1 MKSVQERATPSP
13 AVPGGAGKDVGN
25 GAGKNVAKDVGM
37 LPSRRLLTLLCVAA
51 LAAAW
56 SFLPDFTVTQFSYIA
71 LYSLVAVGLVM
82 LTGVG
87 GMTSFGQAAFVGI
100 GAYATAWICTS
111 PVVAAGLAGMVPQG
125 LLPWIGLA
133 LGLGLT
139 FLVAWGLGAITLKL
153 SGHYLPLCTIA
164 WGLSLYYLFGNL
176 DFLGGQTGITGVPA
190 LAVGGLSLASPRALG
205 PVIWAVLL
213 LSLWALHNLLDSRE
227 GRAIRALKSGRVMAE
242 SMGVDTAR
250 YRIKV
255 FVLAALLAAVAGWLY
270 AHLQRFVNSTPFNLN
285 IGIEYLFMAVLG
297 GAGHLWGA
305 VLGAT
310 IVTLVKERLQ
320 DILPHLLGASGNFEV
335 IVFGLLMVLVL
346 QRFAEGIWPALARLS
361 APWLKPEPAP
371 VTEAATALS
380 ERALPRLGERLL
392 EADKVSKRFGGLVA
406 NDAVS
411 MTLQAGEVHA
421 LIGPNGAGKSTFFNI
436 ISGVDDPSAGAVKL
450 LGEPMHGRPA
460 RDFAARGL
468 GRTFQHVRLL
478 GTRSVLENVA
488 LGAHRRGHRGWIA
501 SMLRLDR
508 AEEAALLAEAR
519 RQIERCGLGQQLHAP
534 AASLSLGQ
542 QRLVEIARAL
552 AGQPAALLLDEP
564 AAGLRHLEKQA
575 LARLLRQL
583 RAEGMGIL
591 VVEHDMEFVM
601 NLADRITVLE
611 FGVVIAAGTPAQVQ
625 TDPRVLDA
633 YLGGAETA
641 AEAGAAAAGAGRAA
655 ADPADQSSATV
666 GRPAVSE
673 TRTPASDASRPLF
686 ELQDF
691 HVSYGA
697 VEAVHGIALRVDE
710 GEIVT
715 VIGPNGAGKTTLLRA
730 AMGLQPSRGSI
741 LLAGDRIARP
751 SVEAMVAGGVALV
764 PENREL
770 FGDLPVQDNLLLGGF
785 YRWRTGTRD
794 QRERM
799 EEVYAIFPRLQER
812 RLQLASTLSGGERQ
826 MLAIGRAL
834 MARPRLLML
843 DEPSL
848 GLAPLIVREV
858 LEVVSS
864 LRRHGVSVLLVEQN
878 ARAALQVADRGYVL
892 ETGTVALAGQAQALL
907 SDQRI
912 IDTYLGIGDKGA
924 NPVAA

>member
-1 MKSVQERATPSP
+1 MRAMQDRPDDGAPSAGALP
-13 AVPGGAGKDVGN
+13 PGGSTG
-25 GAGKNVAKDVGM
+25 
-37 LPSRRLLTLLCVAA
+37 LPGTRRRLTLLCVLA
-51 LAAAW
+51 LALAW
-56 SFLPDFTVTQFSYIA
+56 GFLPDFTVTQFSYIA

-111 PVVAAGLAGMVPQG
+111 PMVAAALGTLLPSG

-133 LGLGLT
+133 LGLAVT
-139 FLVAWGLGAITLKL
+139 FAVSWALGAITLKL

-176 DFLGGQTGITGVPA
+176 DFLGGQTGMTGVPA
-190 LAVGGLSLASPRALG
+190 LAVGGFSLASPRALG

-213 LSLWALHNLLDSRE
+213 LSMWALHNLLDSRE

-255 FVLAALLAAVAGWLY
+255 FVLAALLAALSGWLY

-305 VLGAT
+305 VLGAS

-320 DILPHLLGASGNFEV
+320 DVLPHLLGASGNFEV

-346 QRFAEGIWPALARLS
+346 QRFAQGIWPTLARWT
-361 APWLKPEPAP
+361 APWLKPE
-371 VTEAATALS
+371 
-380 ERALPRLGERLL
+380 ALPPPGDVAALARQPLPPAGEMLL
-392 EADKVSKRFGGLVA
+392 EADQVTRRFGGLVA
-406 NDAVS
+406 NDAIS
-411 MTLQAGEVHA
+411 MTLKAGEVHA

-436 ISGVDDPSAGAVKL
+436 ISGVDDPSAGAVRL
-450 LGEPMHGRPA
+450 MGEPMEGKPA
-460 RDFAARGL
+460 RAYAARGL

-478 GTRSVLENVA
+478 GERSVLENVA
-488 LGAHRRGHRGWIA
+488 LGAHRRGHRGWVA
-501 SMLRLDR
+501 AMLRLDR

-519 RQIERCGLGQQLHAP
+519 HQIERCGLAEHLLAP

-583 RAEGMGIL
+583 RAEGLGIL

-611 FGVVIAAGTPAQVQ
+611 FGVVIAEGTPAQVQ
-625 TDPRVLDA
+625 SNPRVLDA
-633 YLGGAETA
+633 YLGGSEHLEPA
-641 AEAGAAAAGAGRAA
+641 APEPVAAPAAAWHPQESGAVPLDAGR
-655 ADPADQSSATV
+655 
-666 GRPAVSE
+666 
-673 TRTPASDASRPLF
+673 ASRPLF
-686 ELQDF
+686 ELLDF

-730 AMGLQPSRGSI
+730 AMGLQPSQGSMV
-741 LLAGDRIARP
+741 LAGNRVLRP

-794 QRERM
+794 QGERM
-799 EEVYAIFPRLQER
+799 AEVFAIFPRLKER

-858 LEVVSS
+858 FEVVSS

-878 ARAALQVADRGYVL
+878 ARAALQVADRAYVL
-892 ETGTVALAGQAQALL
+892 ETGTVVLAGPAQALL

-924 NPVAA
+924 AIAAA